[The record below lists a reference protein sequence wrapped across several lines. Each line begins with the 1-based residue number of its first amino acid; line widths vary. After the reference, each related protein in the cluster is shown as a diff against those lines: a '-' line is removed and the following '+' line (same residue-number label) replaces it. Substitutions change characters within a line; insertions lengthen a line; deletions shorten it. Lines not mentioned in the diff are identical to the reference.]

1 MSIFKKTPKII
12 ITFDKVYGFPEAK
25 AKYCSKEQFA
35 DAALFMVGKNHEY
48 GRRKTSSIKPAKV
61 SHQRR
66 RKENVVHKFFRI
78 LFTRER
84 AVEFPLNRAL

>member
-48 GRRKTSSIKPAKV
+48 GKRKTSGIKR
-61 SHQRR
+61 QRR
-66 RKENVVHKFFRI
+66 RKENIIHKFFRI

-84 AVEFPLNRAL
+84 VAKFPLNRV